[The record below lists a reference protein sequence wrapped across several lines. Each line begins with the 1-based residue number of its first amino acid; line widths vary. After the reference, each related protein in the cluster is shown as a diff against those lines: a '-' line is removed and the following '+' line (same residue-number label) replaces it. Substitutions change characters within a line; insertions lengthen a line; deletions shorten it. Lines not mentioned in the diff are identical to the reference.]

1 MGEAQTSPIIIYC
14 FLPVIARNV
23 FVGLV
28 VGANHDGAGL
38 DHCVCGAANL
48 QAQFLDGS
56 HGDVGAD
63 DIATADVDL
72 DVAVD
77 CTFDDFNNSAL
88 ELISCAKL
96 HNFIFLSKSKNP
108 GNTTLFLAIMQAF
121 MRLTNEMIRNAMKSR
136 KHTRRLPVLFSRILL
151 IPNVFGAVFCCG

>member
-1 MGEAQTSPIIIYC
+1 MGEVQTSPIIIYC

-72 DVAVD
+72 DVTIY
-77 CTFDDFNNSAL
+77 CTFDDFNDSAL

-96 HNFIFLSKSKNP
+96 HSIIFLSKSKNP
-108 GNTTLFLAIMQAF
+108 GNIIASEAIMQAF
-121 MRLTNEMIRNAMKSR
+121 FRFVYEIIRNEMKSGN
-136 KHTRRLPVLFSRILL
+136 H
-151 IPNVFGAVFCCG
+151 